1 VVDFSPG
8 ASEFHKLWLK
18 VSAITIGFF
27 GPVLFFGTMP
37 EFNEAAR
44 LGLDIL
50 AWPVDGFPSYESREI
65 AFLSALTGGFLLGW
79 GVTVWCLSE
88 WVYDTA
94 PEGVRKSLVTGAC
107 CWFVLD
113 SAGSIA
119 SGNAANALFN
129 VLVLLLIVGPMW
141 RPARSA
147 DVP

>member
-1 VVDFSPG
+1 VIRNQSLHSDL
-8 ASEFHKLWLK
+8 HKRWLK
-18 VSAITIGFF
+18 ISAITIGFF

-50 AWPVDGFPSYESREI
+50 AWPIDGFPSYESREI

-79 GVTVWCLSE
+79 GVTVWCLSV
-88 WVYDTA
+88 WVYDSA
-94 PEGVRKSLVTGAC
+94 PEGVRKSLVIGAC

-113 SAGSIA
+113 SAGSVA
-119 SGNAANALFN
+119 SGNAVNALFN

-141 RPARSA
+141 RPATPMNVS
-147 DVP
+147 